1 MRIPIYRSQMR
12 PTSEAPGARIT
23 ARKSA
28 TPFVQAALAKGGVVT
43 EVAKQAAEY
52 SNMRYKMLVET
63 QKNEAIFSAKEALNE
78 LSRTLEKSE
87 DIGNIFDGEMK
98 YDQGVEG
105 VYEEMRA
112 KVGKNKYAL
121 ADFENSFRQM
131 EIPIKFRL
139 KEVVDIKIEK
149 RRQAALKALEDQQV
163 NTFSDPYLD
172 YTSDDL
178 ILSQAG
184 LQSIHDQAVTTGG
197 VNPQI
202 MGNVS
207 ERVLTKAFKNMVV
220 TYAGT
225 DMTRTLNLVGLYDE
239 IDQVRAGELNT
250 QDMKLINSV
259 PPHVLNMLQ
268 AVPGDVAIEAINSAF
283 ITATKFEK
291 AQRERQDALDK
302 LEEDNK
308 VQQQA
313 DLKEEFLLR
322 DPLFDASAEDLQN
335 LYEKYPGVEDYIAVR
350 RSGVASNYEVLNG
363 LRSWAF
369 DNFNVTSQ
377 DNDFYLSQIKK
388 STARPATSDP
398 IIKEIL
404 NQKIVKGNLT
414 FEDVDA
420 ASYSLTLQDQTNFF
434 TALKTNKTAGVSQGK
449 LNITNIL
456 EGQAAQ
462 ILEPDAAARILNEIS
477 SLHVELDNHIQDE
490 RLKNN
495 ILTENQI
502 IAYANNLA
510 LNSTGYANILE
521 EEYETIVGNSTLKTN
536 FPNLSTSLPASGQS
550 VRQLIKELDD
560 EVEKIGADKLTGPQ
574 DADYTNARRQLS
586 KLLKKYDKV
595 KR

>member
-1 MRIPIYRSQMR
+1 MRIPVYTSKMR

-28 TPFVQAALAKGGVVT
+28 QPFIQKALAEGGVVT
-43 EVAKQAAEY
+43 EIAKQAAEY
-52 SNMRYKMLVET
+52 NNVRYKMLVET
-63 QKNEAIFSAKEALNE
+63 QKNEAIFSAKEALME
-78 LSRTLEKSE
+78 LSDTLEKSN
-87 DIGNIFDGEMK
+87 DIGNIFDGDMK
-98 YDQGVEG
+98 YEQGVEG
-105 VYEEMRA
+105 VYNEMRA

-121 ADFENSFRQM
+121 QDFENSFRQM

-163 NTFSDPYLD
+163 NTLSNPYLD

-178 ILSQAG
+178 VMSQAG
-184 LQSIHDQAVTTGG
+184 LQSAYEQAVKNGG
-197 VNPQI
+197 INPQLV
-202 MGNVS
+202 GNVS
-207 ERVLTKAFKNMVV
+207 ERVLVGAFKDMVV

-239 IDQVRAGELNT
+239 IDQVRAGEINP
-250 QDMKLINSV
+250 QDMKLVDSV

-268 AVPGDVAIEAINSAF
+268 SVPGDVAIDAINSAF
-283 ITATKFEK
+283 VTAAKFEK
-291 AQRERQDALDK
+291 AQRERQDDLDR
-302 LEEDNK
+302 LEEENK
-308 VQQQA
+308 AQQQA

-335 LYEKYPGVEDYIAVR
+335 LYQKYPGVEGYIDVR
-350 RSGVASNYEVLNG
+350 QSGVASNYEVLNG
-363 LRSWAF
+363 LRNWAF
-369 DNFNVTSQ
+369 DNFNVTSE

-388 STARPATSDP
+388 STARPSTSDP

-420 ASYSLTLQDQTNFF
+420 ASYALTLQDQTNYFNS
-434 TALKTNKTAGVSQGK
+434 LKTNKTTGVAQGK
-449 LNITNIL
+449 LNITNTL
-456 EGQAAQ
+456 EGQAASVM
-462 ILEPDAAARILNEIS
+462 EAEAATRILNEIS
-477 SLHVELDNHIQDE
+477 SLHLELDNHIQEE
-490 RLKNN
+490 RLKGN

-510 LNSTGYANILE
+510 LNSTGCANILE
-521 EEYETIVGNSTLKTN
+521 EEYDSIVSNGTLYTN
-536 FPNLSTSLPASGQS
+536 FPDLSKGLPASGQS

-560 EVEKIGADKLTGPQ
+560 EVANIGADNLTKPQ
-574 DADYTNARRQLS
+574 DADYTNVRRELS